1 MVAIV
6 GLTVIVSCS
15 GKPASPTPQPAPGP
29 TAVPPD
35 THSSTALLW
44 PLPGRDGPDWVINN
58 YVDLDATSGTLDY
71 TGGSGSGAKTYD
83 GHDGIDIDVPSF
95 RWMDGNVS
103 KVLAAASGVVTAI
116 RDTEPDRNTSCT
128 GSANLVQ
135 IRQPDGLTALYGHL
149 KKGSVAVTV
158 TTSRVR

>member
-1 MVAIV
+1 LPAVSSRLLVRTTHPMVAIV

-71 TGGSGSGAKTYD
+71 TGGTGSEAKTYN
-83 GHDGIDIDVPSF
+83 GHTGLD
-95 RWMDGNVS
+95 
-103 KVLAAASGVVTAI
+103 LAVRNSGWVMGVVPTWL
-116 RDTEPDRNTSCT
+116 
-128 GSANLVQ
+128 SAGG
-135 IRQPDGLTALYGHL
+135 GLC
-149 KKGSVAVTV
+149 
-158 TTSRVR
+158 